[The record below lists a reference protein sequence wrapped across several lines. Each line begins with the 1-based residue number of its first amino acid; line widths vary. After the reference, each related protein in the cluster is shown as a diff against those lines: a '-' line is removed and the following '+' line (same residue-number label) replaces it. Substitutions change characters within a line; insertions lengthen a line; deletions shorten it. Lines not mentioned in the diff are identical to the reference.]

1 MNNIYIP
8 SILEEEALSP
18 SYANPGDAGADL
30 KASEDKTVLS
40 GQTEIIPTGVSVA
53 IPKGYV
59 GFITPRSGLAAK
71 HGITVLNAPGTI
83 DSGYRGELKVILH
96 NTSAEPFEIKKY
108 ERIGQL
114 VIVPFVHA
122 HFTPVESLDDSERGQ
137 GGFGS
142 TGR

>member
-1 MNNIYIP
+1 MYIP
-8 SILEEEALSP
+8 SIISKEELSP

-30 KASEDKTVLS
+30 KSSDYNTLFAGETLVV
-40 GQTEIIPTGVSVA
+40 PTGVSVA

-71 HGITVLNAPGTI
+71 HGITILNAPGTI
-83 DSGYRGELKVILH
+83 DSGYRGELKVIMH
-96 NTSAEPFEIKKY
+96 NTSDTDYTINKY
-108 ERIGQL
+108 DRIAQL

-122 HFTPVESLDDSERGQ
+122 HFTPVESLEDTQRGL

-142 TGR
+142 TGS

>member
-1 MNNIYIP
+1 MYVP
-8 SILEEEALSP
+8 SLITEEELTP

-30 KASEDKTVLS
+30 KSSVHTTVPA
-40 GQTEIIPTGVSVA
+40 GETVIVPTGVSIA
-53 IPKGYV
+53 LPKNYV

-96 NTSAEPFEIKKY
+96 NTSDTNYHIERGD
-108 ERIGQL
+108 RIGQL
-114 VIVPFVHA
+114 VVVPFVHV
-122 HFTPVESLDDSERGQ
+122 HFLAVESLEDTERGL

-142 TGR
+142 TGS